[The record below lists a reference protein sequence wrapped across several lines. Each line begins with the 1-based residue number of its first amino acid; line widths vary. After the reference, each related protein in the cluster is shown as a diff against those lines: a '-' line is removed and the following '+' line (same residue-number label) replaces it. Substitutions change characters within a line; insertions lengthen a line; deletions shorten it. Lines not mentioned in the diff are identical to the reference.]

1 MIDHPEKKVDVILD
15 TDTYNE
21 SDDQFALSYLISYGD
36 RLNLVAVNA
45 APFQNRRAE
54 TPAVG
59 MELSYKEILKLLSL
73 MGRED
78 LFCKAVRGSETYLP
92 DENTYV
98 ESDACERI
106 IAAAKEHTKDDP
118 LYVVAIGAITNVA
131 SALIKEPSIKDSIV
145 VVWLGGNAHD
155 YPDAVEFNL
164 TQDIA
169 AGRVVFGCGVP
180 VVQLPCLGV
189 VSEFRT
195 SQYELEHWLAGK
207 NRLCDYLLKSI
218 VEESEELWGK
228 DKAWS
233 RVIWD
238 VTSVAWLVN
247 DGNRF
252 VLTRETPAPVPEYDR
267 TLSLDTGR
275 KIECAYHINRDALYE
290 DLFRKLAVLC

>member
-1 MIDHPEKKVDVILD
+1 MIDHPEKKADVILD

-21 SDDQFALSYLISYGD
+21 SDDQFALSYLVSYGD
-36 RLNLVAVNA
+36 RLNIVAVNA
-45 APFQNRRAE
+45 APFKNRRAE
-54 TPAVG
+54 TPAIG
-59 MELSYKEILKLLSL
+59 MDLSYKEILKLFSL

-78 LFCKAVRGSETYLP
+78 LFCKAARGSETYLP
-92 DENTYV
+92 DEKTYV
-98 ESDACERI
+98 ESEACERI
-106 IAAAKEHTKDDP
+106 IKAAKEHTKEDP
-118 LYVVAIGAITNVA
+118 LYVASIGAITNVA
-131 SALIKEPSIKDSIV
+131 SALIKEPSIKDSMV
-145 VVWLGGNAHD
+145 VIWLGGNAHD

-180 VVQLPCLGV
+180 VVQLPCMGV

-195 SQYELEHWLAGK
+195 SQYELEHWLSGK

-238 VTSVAWLVN
+238 VTSIAWLVN

-252 VLTRETPAPVPEYDR
+252 VLTRETPAPVPEYDK
-267 TLSLDTGR
+267 TLSVDPGR
-275 KIECAYHINRDALYE
+275 RIECAYHINRDTLYE
-290 DLFRKLAVLC
+290 DLFRRLAVLC